1 MADQYTPEE
10 IAEIFEAYN
19 NAIKTG
25 TPISAEL
32 AKQMQDATK
41 GFRGATDALNK
52 FGKSLGT
59 SALDL
64 GKSLYKGEKGVGQ
77 FGDAVEMAAN
87 AIQIAILAIP
97 GIGIA
102 AKVATVAMVALAKG
116 VNAAAKQGDALYKTY
131 QDLGRAG
138 ATASDGISGVFRNMQ
153 NLGYGIEE
161 LDQMV
166 ALVSQNSETL
176 AKFSL
181 TAADGTNAFAEG
193 MAQIQRD
200 GGLRLLGKTTDD
212 INSAGAAFIRQSVRA
227 GISQKDIGDKLGA
240 QTKAYV
246 LELDRLQRLTGM
258 SADALQKQQ
267 DEAMAEDAYNDVM
280 SELKQ
285 RAAAGDEVAKMQIEK
300 ITTVMNKLGPEM
312 RKEFVAG
319 IGGDVSAQQRLF
331 MAAPNL
337 MKDTMDETADTQK
350 TINNLNKDAAN
361 TVNTFGKTARLAAGA
376 YRDTFGP
383 LYEMRETMV
392 STADFDAR
400 TEAAKKNAQVVD
412 KSTQNLTEAQIANM
426 NSRDAMQAFIQKGV
440 APATTALAALAK
452 GASKLTG
459 AAAEV
464 VGAPGMGAATGGAG
478 KAGGGG
484 GAGGLGGYEASI
496 GGPSTLRR
504 LGMAIGAVGAGPGAE
519 SGGGGG
525 GGGAPAAVPGG
536 GGGGAPAA
544 VPPAP
549 SGPEPHD
556 SPVGAG
562 GGGGGGGGKPQLV
575 SVSSKTGK
583 SAMVNSEYASKFQGV
598 IDYLDSVGY
607 NIYSLG
613 GYVDRDVRGQPG
625 RKSVHAH
632 GGAIDINPAE
642 NPLGSQLITDMP
654 AEIGK
659 VAAQLGLGW
668 GGNWR
673 SVKDAMHFSVA
684 QNEGGTIKL
693 SDGGI
698 ATGPSSGYSATL
710 HGTEA
715 VVPLPNGKT
724 IPVEMAGFGN
734 NLSDQTGLMSQQL
747 DKLDELIRVMQNQVS
762 VSTKILQAAN

>member
-19 NAIKTG
+19 NAIKTN

-52 FGKSLGT
+52 FGKALGT

-77 FGDAVEMAAN
+77 FGDAVESAAG
-87 AIQIAILAIP
+87 ALSLLEKALGPLSLVARGLIIATQL
-97 GIGIA
+97 
-102 AKVATVAMVALAKG
+102 LAKG
-116 VNAAAKQGDALYKTY
+116 FNAAAKQGDALYKSY
-131 QDLGRAG
+131 QDLSRAG

-161 LDQMV
+161 LDKMV
-166 ALVSQNSETL
+166 ALVTQNSETL

-181 TAADGTNAFAEG
+181 TAADGTNAFAQG

-200 GGLRLLGKTTDD
+200 GSLRVLGKTTDD

-285 RAAAGDEVAKMQIEK
+285 RAAGGDEVAKMQIEK

-337 MKDTMDETADTQK
+337 MKDTMDETANTQK
-350 TINNLNKDAAN
+350 TINNLNRDAAN
-361 TVNTFGKTARLAAGA
+361 TVGTFGKSARLAAGA

-392 STADFDAR
+392 ATADFDAR
-400 TEAAKKNAQVVD
+400 TDAAKKNAEVID
-412 KSTQNLTEAQIANM
+412 GNTKRLTEAQIANM

-440 APATTALAALAK
+440 APATVALNALAQ
-452 GASKLTG
+452 GASKLAGG
-459 AAAEV
+459 AAAA
-464 VGAPGMGAATGGAG
+464 VGAPTGGAAAG
-478 KAGGGG
+478 ATPVGGGGAAGPSGSYIDRIDKKAGGG
-484 GAGGLGGYEASI
+484 ASLGNLRIKSPEAY
-496 GGPSTLRR
+496 
-504 LGMAIGAVGAGPGAE
+504 
-519 SGGGGG
+519 SGGET
-525 GGGAPAAVPGG
+525 
-536 GGGGAPAA
+536 
-544 VPPAP
+544 
-549 SGPEPHD
+549 S
-556 SPVGAG
+556 
-562 GGGGGGGGKPQLV
+562 Q
-575 SVSSKTGK
+575 
-583 SAMVNSEYASKFQGV
+583 
-598 IDYLDSVGY
+598 
-607 NIYSLG
+607 
-613 GYVDRDVRGQPG
+613 
-625 RKSVHAH
+625 
-632 GGAIDINPAE
+632 
-642 NPLGSQLITDMP
+642 QLITVAQAIQEKLGGDLHHFSAFNDSYHRGPNSLHGKGRALDFTLTDPKKAAAVADMVRSIP
-654 AEIGK
+654 GISKVIDEYAKPSGHATAPHIHAEIS
-659 VAAQLGLGW
+659 AANG
-668 GGNWR
+668 
-673 SVKDAMHFSVA
+673 A
-684 QNEGGTIKL
+684 IL
-693 SDGGI
+693 S
-698 ATGPSSGYSATL
+698 GPTSGYKPNLTM

-715 VVPLPNGKT
+715 IVPLNSP
-724 IPVEMAGFGN
+724 AAQSAFGG
-734 NLSDQTGLMSQQL
+734 SDQTSLMSAQL
-747 DKLDELIRVMQNQVS
+747 DKLDELVRVMQNQVS